1 MRVPARVYRF
11 TDRPMT
17 WTRAI
22 LLGSLIWIAAI
33 LLLGQAPSV
42 IIYKFDQYVAE
53 IINVSKRIPGVG
65 NLCHALGSGLE
76 GPSDGCNATQIA
88 IFRDIVA
95 NTIQNVFLIG
105 ALVGTYIWQ
114 ERKRKRVG
122 GRGVQ
127 DVVKGYMSGK

>member
-1 MRVPARVYRF
+1 
-11 TDRPMT
+11 MT

-22 LLGSLIWIAAI
+22 VLGSLIWIAAI
-33 LLLGQAPSV
+33 LLLGQVPSV
-42 IIYKFDQYVAE
+42 MIYKFDQYVAE
-53 IINVSKRIPGVG
+53 IIKLSTRIPGVG
-65 NLCHALGSGLE
+65 SMCHALGSGL
-76 GPSDGCNATQIA
+76 PAKDGCNPAQIA

-95 NTIQNVFLIG
+95 NTVQITFLIAALAG
-105 ALVGTYIWQ
+105 AYFWQ